1 MVKLHQGLPRL
12 TTAISVSLL
21 ILLTATHARPV
32 DEVADDTI
40 RQWNATEPHRLE
52 QRWIQCDWAHIA
64 TIVTQPLQDSDD
76 HCTLAAK
83 KGHRLVC
90 MMVNPTTQR
99 SVYQEARE
107 LAFYGYVSQVAGND
121 IQPGLSNIN
130 EALRG
135 AGLTDEPTQWFYI
148 NQFHVRDSGD
158 FPSTNAFFQNHASPV
173 QGAIIAFNNKNPEM
187 MNHDSLDRTLD
198 ADQVVPLKQWSDVF
212 FLGWKEA
219 CRTSR
224 GGVAN
229 MRRLEHVFRDNV
241 INQGTIEVLRSIV
254 GKDYL
259 GVRDMVSLFFLCVW
273 LPSHTLID
281 YTFLS
286 FLFFPFL
293 SHVTIQY
300 ITTDSYIFPPLST
313 VARFPI
319 LLRRRQNASCT
330 GHSKWEWPCL
340 AGGTASGGNREEDC
354 GSSAYFQLW
363 VAVWGCVVFVFS
375 FEGFLSF
382 AISF

>member
-32 DEVADDTI
+32 DEAMDDTI
-40 RQWNATEPHRLE
+40 QQWNATEPHRLE

-107 LAFYGYVSQVAGND
+107 LAFYGYMSQVTAND
-121 IQPGLSNIN
+121 IQPGLGNIN

-135 AGLTDEPTQWFYI
+135 AGLTDEPTQWFYL
-148 NQFHVRDSGD
+148 NQWHVRDSGD
-158 FPSTNAFFQNHASPV
+158 FPSTNAFFQNHASPA

-187 MNHDSLDRTLD
+187 MNHDSLSRTLD
-198 ADQVVPLKQWSDVF
+198 PDQVVPLKQWSDVF

-219 CRTSR
+219 CRASR

-259 GVRDMVSLFFLCVW
+259 GVRDMVSFSFFFHSRFCFIS
-273 LPSHTLID
+273 SHSLID
-281 YTFLS
+281 YTS
-286 FLFFPFL
+286 FRF
-293 SHVTIQY
+293 SHVTLQY
-300 ITTDSYIFPPLST
+300 ITTDSNFPLSHSLYSGPASNT
-313 VARFPI
+313 PSETSECELHWA
-319 LLRRRQNASCT
+319 LQMGMALRGWWDSIRRKLGRRLWIECIFSIVGRSLGMHGVCT
-330 GHSKWEWPCL
+330 
-340 AGGTASGGNREEDC
+340 
-354 GSSAYFQLW
+354 F
-363 VAVWGCVVFVFS
+363 
-375 FEGFLSF
+375 
-382 AISF
+382 I

>member
-21 ILLTATHARPV
+21 ILFTATHARPV

-107 LAFYGYVSQVAGND
+107 LAFYGYMSQVTAND
-121 IQPGLSNIN
+121 IQPGLGNIN

-135 AGLTDEPTQWFYI
+135 AGLTDEPTQWFYL
-148 NQFHVRDSGD
+148 NQWHVRDSGD
-158 FPSTNAFFQNHASPV
+158 FPSTNAFFQNHASPA

-187 MNHDSLDRTLD
+187 MNHDSLSRTLD
-198 ADQVVPLKQWSDVF
+198 PDQVVPLKQWSDVF

-219 CRTSR
+219 CRASR

-259 GVRDMVSLFFLCVW
+259 GVRDMVS
-273 LPSHTLID
+273 
-281 YTFLS
+281 
-286 FLFFPFL
+286 FLFFSFAGFVLFHLIPLIHYTFFVSPMLQYSTFRLTHTSL
-293 SHVTIQY
+293 SHPLHSGPVSNTPSETSECELHWALQMGMALRGWW
-300 ITTDSYIFPPLST
+300 DSIRRKLGKRLWIAYIFSIVGRSLGMRG
-313 VARFPI
+313 VCIFI
-319 LLRRRQNASCT
+319 
-330 GHSKWEWPCL
+330 
-340 AGGTASGGNREEDC
+340 
-354 GSSAYFQLW
+354 
-363 VAVWGCVVFVFS
+363 
-375 FEGFLSF
+375 
-382 AISF
+382 

>member
-32 DEVADDTI
+32 DEFVDDTI
-40 RQWNATEPHRLE
+40 QQWNATEPHRLE
-52 QRWIQCDWAHIA
+52 QRWTQCDWAHIA

-107 LAFYGYVSQVAGND
+107 LAFYGYVSQVTGND
-121 IQPGLSNIN
+121 IQPGLGNIN

-135 AGLTDEPTQWFYI
+135 AGLTDEPTQWFYL
-148 NQFHVRDSGD
+148 NQWHVRDSGD
-158 FPSTNAFFQNHASPV
+158 FPSTNAFFQNHASPA

-219 CRTSR
+219 CRASR
-224 GGVAN
+224 GGVGN

-259 GVRDMVSLFFLCVW
+259 GARDMVSLFFSLF
-273 LPSHTLID
+273 LASSHTLID
-281 YTFLS
+281 YTF
-286 FLFFPFL
+286 FFVSPI
-293 SHVTIQY
+293 HATIQY
-300 ITTDSYIFPPLST
+300 ITTDPHFPLSHSLHSGPVSNT
-313 VARFPI
+313 PSETSECELHWALQMGMALPGWWDSIRQKSG
-319 LLRRRQNASCT
+319 RR
-330 GHSKWEWPCL
+330 
-340 AGGTASGGNREEDC
+340 
-354 GSSAYFQLW
+354 LW
-363 VAVWGCVVFVFS
+363 IECIFS
-375 FEGFLSF
+375 IVGRSLGMHGVCIF
-382 AISF
+382 I

>member
-107 LAFYGYVSQVAGND
+107 LAFYGYMSQVTAND
-121 IQPGLSNIN
+121 IQPGLGNIN

-135 AGLTDEPTQWFYI
+135 AGLTDEPTQWFYL
-148 NQFHVRDSGD
+148 NQWHVRDSGD
-158 FPSTNAFFQNHASPV
+158 FPSTNAFFQNHASPA

-187 MNHDSLDRTLD
+187 MNHDSLSRTLD
-198 ADQVVPLKQWSDVF
+198 PDQVVPLKQWSDVF

-219 CRTSR
+219 CRASR

-259 GVRDMVSLFFLCVW
+259 GVRDMVSLLSWFLAS
-273 LPSHTLID
+273 SHTLID
-281 YTFLS
+281 YTSLRF
-286 FLFFPFL
+286 
-293 SHVTIQY
+293 SHVALQY
-300 ITTDSYIFPPLST
+300 ITTDSHCPLSHPLHSGPVSNT
-313 VARFPI
+313 PSETSECELHWA
-319 LLRRRQNASCT
+319 LQMGMALRGWWDSIRR
-330 GHSKWEWPCL
+330 K
-340 AGGTASGGNREEDC
+340 SGRR
-354 GSSAYFQLW
+354 LW
-363 VAVWGCVVFVFS
+363 IECIFS
-375 FEGFLSF
+375 IVGRSLGMRGVCIF
-382 AISF
+382 I

>member
-1 MVKLHQGLPRL
+1 MVKPYQGLPRL

-32 DEVADDTI
+32 DDVVDDTI
-40 RQWNATEPHRLE
+40 QQWNATEPHRLE

-107 LAFYGYVSQVAGND
+107 LAFYGYMSQVTAND
-121 IQPGLSNIN
+121 IQPGLGNIN

-158 FPSTNAFFQNHASPV
+158 FPSTNAFFQNHASPA

-219 CRTSR
+219 CRASR
-224 GGVAN
+224 GGAAN

-259 GVRDMVSLFFLCVW
+259 GVRDMVSLFSLFFLAS
-273 LPSHTLID
+273 SHTLID
-281 YTFLS
+281 YTFFFVSPMLQYSISRLTHTSLS
-286 FLFFPFL
+286 LTFF
-293 SHVTIQY
+293 
-300 ITTDSYIFPPLST
+300 T

-330 GHSKWEWPCL
+330 GHSKWEWPCV
-340 AGGTASGGNREEDC
+340 AGGTASGGNWEKDC
-354 GSSAYFQLW
+354 GSRAYFQLW

-375 FEGFLSF
+375 FEGFLSL

>member
-1 MVKLHQGLPRL
+1 MVKPYQGLPRL

-32 DEVADDTI
+32 DDVVDDTI
-40 RQWNATEPHRLE
+40 QQWNATEPHRLE

-64 TIVTQPLQDSDD
+64 TIVTQPLHDSDD

-107 LAFYGYVSQVAGND
+107 LAFYGYESQVTGND

-135 AGLTDEPTQWFYI
+135 AGLTDEPTQWFYL

-158 FPSTNAFFQNHASPV
+158 FPSTNAFFQNHASPA

-219 CRTSR
+219 CRASR

-259 GVRDMVSLFFLCVW
+259 GVRDMVSLFSLFFGFL
-273 LPSHTLID
+273 SYMID
-281 YTFLS
+281 YTFS
-286 FLFFPFL
+286 RF
-293 SHVTIQY
+293 SHATIQY

-363 VAVWGCVVFVFS
+363 VAVWGCMVFVFS

>member
-32 DEVADDTI
+32 DEAMDDTI
-40 RQWNATEPHRLE
+40 QQWNATEPHRLE

-107 LAFYGYVSQVAGND
+107 LAFYGYMSQVTAND
-121 IQPGLSNIN
+121 IQPGLGNIN

-135 AGLTDEPTQWFYI
+135 AGLTDEPTQWFYL
-148 NQFHVRDSGD
+148 NQWHVRDSGD
-158 FPSTNAFFQNHASPV
+158 FPSTNAFFQNHASPA

-187 MNHDSLDRTLD
+187 MNHDSLSRTLD
-198 ADQVVPLKQWSDVF
+198 PDQVVPLKQWSDVF

-219 CRTSR
+219 CRASR

-259 GVRDMVSLFFLCVW
+259 GVRDMVSSFFF
-273 LPSHTLID
+273 SFAGFASFHLIPLIH
-281 YTFLS
+281 YTFFVSPMLHYSTSRLTQTSLS
-286 FLFFPFL
+286 LTLF
-293 SHVTIQY
+293 
-300 ITTDSYIFPPLST
+300 T
-313 VARFPI
+313 VARLPI

-330 GHSKWEWPCL
+330 GHSKWEWPCVV
-340 AGGTASGGNREEDC
+340 GGTASGGNWEEDC

-363 VAVWGCVVFVFS
+363 VAVWGCMVFVLS
-375 FEGFLSF
+375 FEGFLSL